1 MFGAALLTAQ
11 FVAARAARDAIYLA
25 HLDATTLPQIVIA
38 TSVCSLGLIALSSV
52 SFRRWSP
59 AALVP
64 FAFSLSAA
72 LFVVEWALL
81 ARSPAGVARLL
92 YLHVSGLGP
101 MLASAFWLIATETFD
116 PHTAKKHFGRIGAAG
131 TLGGVFGA
139 VLAECVAAYLDAP
152 AILIPLAV
160 LNVACA
166 VQMQQLALGA
176 PADRL
181 SAEASPEL
189 SAASAGSSLR
199 VLAASPY
206 LRNLGALVFLG
217 TTGAAFLD
225 YAFKVEAASAL
236 GRGDSLLRFF
246 AAYYAGVSVL
256 TFVVQVFA
264 SQWVLERLGLAAAT
278 AAPAVAAVAAGTAA
292 VFVPGLPVLTVT
304 RATESAARGSLFKA
318 AYEILYTPVAPP
330 ERRAAKTVIDV
341 GFDRLGDAA
350 GGVLVRVAQ
359 SAAVAQP
366 TVVVG
371 MAIFCSAL
379 AWAAATRL
387 RRGYVETLQSSLVNR
402 AVELELSDVQDLTTR
417 TVMFRSLGEPPR
429 SAKQPTREPVLAN
442 IRDPELHKIADL
454 RSHERA
460 RVVAVLQDKEQITAG
475 LVPHIVM
482 LLAWDDVAE
491 DAVSAL
497 RAVAEERAG
506 ELTDLL
512 LDRNQPFAVRRRL
525 ARVFS
530 VCVSQ
535 RAADGLVAALDDVRF
550 EVRFQCGRS
559 LAAIVE
565 RNPRVRIDSARMLE
579 AVEREV
585 AVSRPVWE
593 SRQLLDKIDDTQ
605 SRSALDEAV
614 NARANQSLAHV
625 FALLSLAFPG
635 EPLRLAF
642 LGLQTNDIRL
652 RGTALEYLEHILP
665 APLRQRLWPFLDAPQ
680 APASAARPRSDVVA
694 ALLHSNPSIM
704 MNLEELRR
712 LSEAEKE

>member
-1 MFGAALLTAQ
+1 
-11 FVAARAARDAIYLA
+11 
-25 HLDATTLPQIVIA
+25 
-38 TSVCSLGLIALSSV
+38 
-52 SFRRWSP
+52 
-59 AALVP
+59 
-64 FAFSLSAA
+64 
-72 LFVVEWALL
+72 
-81 ARSPAGVARLL
+81 
-92 YLHVSGLGP
+92 
-101 MLASAFWLIATETFD
+101 
-116 PHTAKKHFGRIGAAG
+116 
-131 TLGGVFGA
+131 
-139 VLAECVAAYLDAP
+139 
-152 AILIPLAV
+152 
-160 LNVACA
+160 
-166 VQMQQLALGA
+166 
-176 PADRL
+176 
-181 SAEASPEL
+181 
-189 SAASAGSSLR
+189 
-199 VLAASPY
+199 
-206 LRNLGALVFLG
+206 
-217 TTGAAFLD
+217 
-225 YAFKVEAASAL
+225 
-236 GRGDSLLRFF
+236 
-246 AAYYAGVSVL
+246 
-256 TFVVQVFA
+256 
-264 SQWVLERLGLAAAT
+264 
-278 AAPAVAAVAAGTAA
+278 VAAVAAGTAA
-292 VFVPGLPVLTVT
+292 VFAPGLPAMTVT
-304 RATESAARGSLFKA
+304 RGSESAARGSLFKA

-359 SAAVAQP
+359 SAALAQP
-366 TVVVG
+366 PVVVS
-371 MAIFCSAL
+371 MAIVCSAL
-379 AWAAATRL
+379 AWAAASRL
-387 RRGYVETLQSSLVNR
+387 RRGYIETLQSNLVNR

-429 SAKQPTREPVLAN
+429 SSKPSTRDPAVAN
-442 IRDPELHKIADL
+442 IRDPELQKIADL
-454 RSHERA
+454 RSHDRA
-460 RVVAVLQDKEQITAG
+460 RVMAVLHDKEHITGA

-491 DAVSAL
+491 PAVGAL

-530 VCVSQ
+530 VCISQ

-565 RNPRVRIDSARMLE
+565 RNPRVRIDNARMLE

-605 SRSALDEAV
+605 ARSELDQAV

-625 FALLSLAFPG
+625 FTLLSLAFPG

-642 LGLQTNDIRL
+642 LGLQTNDMRL

-665 APLRQRLWPFLDAPQ
+665 GALRQRLWPFLDAP
-680 APASAARPRSDVVA
+680 PAVPHTERARSDVVA
-694 ALLHSNPSIM
+694 ELLHSNPSIM

-712 LSEAEKE
+712 FTEADKK